1 MRKILLPID
10 GSKRS
15 LRTVNYVKKIFRPED
30 CEITVLEVYQDYTYY
45 NTNREYEYDESKLER
60 DMAPIMEELKDY
72 KVETKILFGDPG
84 EKIVKFAREKKF
96 DQIIMTRS
104 SRGPLRML
112 GSVATYIVR
121 NADFV
126 TVTVIREKDIP
137 N

>member
-15 LRTVNYVKKIFRPED
+15 LRTVDYVKKIFRPGD
-30 CEITVLEVYQDYTYY
+30 CELTVLEVYQDYKYY
-45 NTNREYEYDESKLER
+45 NTNREYEYDEAKLER
-60 DMAPIMEELKDY
+60 DMAPITEALKDY
-72 KVETKILFGDPG
+72 KVETKVLFGDPG
-84 EKIVKFAREKKF
+84 EMIVKFAREKKF

-121 NADFV
+121 NGDFV
-126 TVTVIREKDIP
+126 TVTVLREKE
-137 N
+137 